1 MDRYEILK
9 FIARGSFGSVYKVLR
24 KYDNKI
30 LALKKINYKFSS
42 NYEKESII
50 NEIKLLTFHN
60 CPYLLKARDIF
71 LEKDNICIVTS
82 FAENHDLKNIIK
94 KNKIFSENEVWKIF
108 TQLIIALD
116 YLHDYQVIH
125 RDLKTANIML
135 SRNYNIYLG
144 DFGVAKILPPTQIHT
159 KTQIGTP
166 YYFSPEIVDGKN
178 YTNST
183 DVWSLGCILYE
194 LIYNKLPFE
203 AQNMYQLAYKIKNQT
218 IHYPHTDFSS
228 KLVTLLKSM
237 LSKNKY
243 NRPSINKIKEN
254 PNIKEWLNYFN
265 YTKYKYSVEREN
277 YLQKTYS
284 INNWNNL
291 ILQLNENRRTM
302 KKNIALN
309 ETFTKNKQLPEDE
322 LDTEKSFKRKI
333 NLPPLKIPTPTS
345 SYSKIYP
352 VNNFYRSKE
361 KKLYNNDEK
370 KENPYQKKSIFKEKD
385 KKENKDL
392 DNNKYY
398 YRRGIKYSNDNNLK
412 YNFPQIPVNRYY

>member
-24 KYDNKI
+24 KSDNKI
-30 LALKKINYKFSS
+30 LALKKINYNIAS

-50 NEIKLLTFHN
+50 NEVKLLTFHN
-60 CPYLLKARDIF
+60 CPYLLKAKDIF
-71 LEKDNICIVTS
+71 IEKDDICIVTS
-82 FAENHDLKNIIK
+82 FAENQDLRNHVK
-94 KNKIFSENEVWKIF
+94 KNKKFSENEVWKIL
-108 TQLIIALD
+108 TQLIISLD
-116 YLHDYQVIH
+116 YLHNYQVIH

-166 YYFSPEIVDGKN
+166 HYFSPELIDGKN

-203 AQNMYQLAYKIKNQT
+203 ANNMYQLAYKIKNDT
-218 IHYPHTDFSS
+218 ITFPQTDFSG

-243 NRPSINKIKEN
+243 TRPSINKLKEN
-254 PNIKEWLNYFN
+254 PTIKEWLNYLNF
-265 YTKYKYSVEREN
+265 TKYKYSVEREK
-277 YLQKTYS
+277 YLHKTYS
-284 INNWNNL
+284 KNNWKNL
-291 ILQLNENRRTM
+291 IIEMIENRRIM
-302 KKNIALN
+302 KKNIIMN
-309 ETFTKNKQLPEDE
+309 ETFSKNKTVLSEISETDR
-322 LDTEKSFKRKI
+322 SIKRKI
-333 NLPPLKIPTPTS
+333 NLPPLKIPSPPS
-345 SYSKIYP
+345 SIPKIYPP

-361 KKLYNNDEK
+361 NQLINEK
-370 KENPYQKKSIFKEKD
+370 KEDIGI
-385 KKENKDL
+385 

-398 YRRGIKYSNDNNLK
+398 YRRGIKYSIYSHQK
-412 YNFPQIPVNRYY
+412 RNFPQIAVNKYY